1 MKHHIRI
8 DKLTPNQGILDFS
21 YLVDAPAGK
30 HGFVQAKDGH
40 LFFEDGQRIRFLGF
54 NIATRSNT
62 PDHDTAEKL
71 AARFASLGVNVIR
84 LHAADAPIDDTP
96 CSWSSCREAPLLD
109 YEKGTSRL
117 FNTKGLDR
125 FDYLIA
131 QLKAKGIYL
140 HIDLIVARQ
149 FLEGDGLDYPGGVNS
164 CMKRYPMYNA
174 RLIELQKEYARE
186 LLCHVNPYTGL
197 ALKDEPAVMTVQIN
211 NEESAIKGNVGGD
224 AGENMKPYKAEV
236 SRKFGDFLLQK
247 YTTRE
252 QLKEAWTFAG
262 SCVLGEEEDPEK
274 GTVRGIEGGFYQS
287 VGEPMGAWD
296 VAEGPARYAD
306 WMEFGIQQNR
316 NFYEDFKAYLRSL
329 GLKVPIVTS
338 NLVAGAADAYGHSGG
353 DVIENNCYFN
363 HPILPIQNET
373 YMVAGPMEYVSA
385 NPLSMQQGIGAM
397 GHTLL
402 TLASVAIVNGKPF
415 VLSEWNEYGEHP
427 FHSTAFMHT
436 VAYACLNDW
445 DGLILYNFH
454 TSENPDDQPADEIK
468 NIFDVYND
476 PAVICQWGFLAT
488 VFQKG
493 LVSPAKH
500 HMDVVYTHDDLT
512 TLPNFHAMP
521 LCFLPY
527 VTGMRNVFLEKSET
541 YTGNADV
548 AVNAGFLNGGDLS
561 RAKHGVY
568 YAWSPCRDAFRR
580 ELDVVR
586 LVNAAKGSREIQPGV
601 HLSENAL
608 VFDNIAESAHM
619 GNYCEFASLLDRAMK
634 QWGVWDEGIGY
645 VDGKLISD
653 TGEITFDP
661 ANARFSVHA
670 PSFAYFSGAPEKE
683 ILLSDKV
690 RVWAKNERIT
700 LALLPL
706 EGKQNEY
713 LLTALGKTG
722 TDQQSFNPG
731 PEVMPGFNFTM
742 VRMDGKLYAET
753 LEGSLLVK
761 AENAKFMALDPI
773 GQEIGEI
780 SGVKTEEG
788 VLFEMKG
795 NLPGVNYHLIVEFEN
810 GEG

>member
-1 MKHHIRI
+1 MNQHIRI
-8 DKLTPNQGILDFS
+8 DKLEPNRGILDFS
-21 YLVDAPAGK
+21 HLLDAPAGK
-30 HGFVQAKDGH
+30 HGFVQAKNGH
-40 LFFEDGQRIRFLGF
+40 LYFEDGVRVRFLGF

-62 PDHDTAEKL
+62 PDHATAEKL
-71 AARFASLGVNVIR
+71 AERFASLGVNVIR
-84 LHAADAPIDDTP
+84 LHAADAPIGNTP

-117 FNTKGLDR
+117 FNPEGLDR

-131 QLKAKGIYL
+131 QLKARGIYL
-140 HIDLIVARQ
+140 HIDLVVARA

-174 RLIELQKEYARE
+174 RLIELQKEYAKE

-197 ALKDEPAVMTVQIN
+197 ALKDDPAVMTVQIN

-224 AGENMKPYKAEV
+224 AGENMKPYKEEV
-236 SRKFGDFLLQK
+236 SRRFGDFLLEK
-247 YTTRE
+247 YGNRE
-252 QLKEAWTFAG
+252 KLREAWTFDGVCA
-262 SCVLGEEEDPEK
+262 LGEDEDPAE

-287 VGEPMGAWD
+287 VGEPMGPWD
-296 VAEGPARYAD
+296 APEGPARYAD

-316 NFYEDFKAYLRSL
+316 NFYDAFKAYLRSL
-329 GLKVPIVTS
+329 GVKVPIVTS
-338 NLVAGAADAYGHSGG
+338 NLVAGAADAYGHAGG

-363 HPILPIQNET
+363 HPILPVRNDT

-385 NPLSMQQGIGAM
+385 NPLTMQQGIGAM

-415 VLSEWNEYGEHP
+415 MLSEWNEYGEHP

-454 TSENPDDQPADEIK
+454 TSENPDDQPADEIR

-493 LVSPAKH
+493 LVSPAKTH
-500 HMDVVYTHDDLT
+500 LDVVYTPADLT
-512 TLPNFHAMP
+512 ALPNFHAMP

-527 VTGMRNVFLEKSET
+527 VTGMRNVFLEAGEA
-541 YTGNADV
+541 YTGNADA

-561 RAKHGVY
+561 GAKHGVY
-568 YAWSPCRDAFRR
+568 YAWSPYRDAFRR
-580 ELDVVR
+580 ELNGDR
-586 LVNAAKGSREIQPGV
+586 LAKAAEGTWEIEPGV
-601 HLSENAL
+601 HLGNRAL
-608 VFDNIAESAHM
+608 VFDNIAETAHM
-619 GNYCEFASLLDRAMK
+619 GNYTEFATLLDSAMK
-634 QWGVWDEGIGY
+634 GWDIWAEGTGY

-653 TGEITFDP
+653 TKEIVFDP
-661 ANARFSVHA
+661 EHARFIVHGNGCD
-670 PSFAYFSGAPEKE
+670 YFSGAPEE
-683 ILLSDKV
+683 VIRLSDSVKV
-690 RVWAKNERIT
+690 ESKNERIT

-706 EGKQNEY
+706 EGKANEY
-713 LLTALGKTG
+713 LFIAMGKTG

-731 PEVMPGFNFTM
+731 PEYMPGVRFTM

-753 LEGSLLVK
+753 LEGNVHVK
-761 AENAKFMALDPI
+761 AKQAKLVVLDPS
-773 GQEIGEI
+773 GQELGEI
-780 SGVKTEEG
+780 SGKQEENG
-788 VLFEMKG
+788 IRFDVQG
-795 NLPGVNYHLIVEFEN
+795 DLPGVQYHLIME
-810 GEG
+810 